1 MTDKVVTEQI
11 AWISCRDALP
21 EKWQEGDKKTLVNY
35 LVVMPEYGVDIAN
48 FLRPA
53 GKWICMGIPVK
64 VTHWAEL
71 PKGPGEVR
79 DENTPC
85 INKHRRFGETSEKR
99 VKPFS

>member
-1 MTDKVVTEQI
+1 MSDKVVYEQI
-11 AWISCRDALP
+11 AWISCKDALP
-21 EKWQEGDKKTLVNY
+21 EQWQEEKGKVLKNY
-35 LVVMPEYGVDIAN
+35 LVIMPEHGIDIGN

-71 PKGPGEVR
+71 PKGPEEER